1 MYRVGLRP
9 GHVERLPARMAA
21 MSVSFGGNPNAAWC
35 QSSVLRE
42 LGKSNTALSVSWGG
56 LGFGLLSVGLLG
68 FSGIHHSP
76 VLLHR
81 GAVKTG
87 GWVVLTLVVVAS

>member
-1 MYRVGLRP
+1 M
-9 GHVERLPARMAA
+9 ERLPARMAA

-56 LGFGLLSVGLLG
+56 LGFWLLSVLSGGLLG
-68 FSGIHHSP
+68 FSGIYHSP
-76 VLLHR
+76 VLSHR